1 MPAAGPGQSRDDH
14 AVRRQRRAQ
23 ARCSCL
29 PPSLLGD
36 VMGSCLP
43 MWLPASSRR
52 RCAETCYWRCHRKL
66 ISDALQVRGVRVLHL
81 MQAGKQ
87 PLPHKLTQ
95 FARVEGQRITYPPY
109 AGHGLAPAARRQAEG
124 KQGAQQPEGAAK
136 RGIGKFFT
144 TMTPEQEREQEQG
157 QGQQAMQHEP
167 AARQERGGAGAAA
180 STARKRGIGRYF
192 TRLAAQEA
200 EKQAERESL
209 QVAGGAAPGAAAGT
223 GGRKRGIAAFFPA
236 APSAKRRK
244 SVEKV
249 SG

>member
-1 MPAAGPGQSRDDH
+1 M
-14 AVRRQRRAQ
+14 
-23 ARCSCL
+23 
-29 PPSLLGD
+29 
-36 VMGSCLP
+36 MGSCLP
-43 MWLPASSRR
+43 MWLPASPRR

-157 QGQQAMQHEP
+157 QGRQAMQPEP

-180 STARKRGIGRYF
+180 SKARKRGIGRYF

-209 QVAGGAAPGAAAGT
+209 QVAGEAAPGAAAGT